1 MKFEIIGEIVN
12 VETIAQGNGIR
23 DLPLLR
29 ASLKIQSSPKCKA
42 QKKFRRAAY
51 V

>member
-1 MKFEIIGEIVN
+1 MDPRPDPSSASEQYVLMK
-12 VETIAQGNGIR
+12 
-23 DLPLLR
+23 DLR
-29 ASLKIQSSPKCKA
+29 APLKIQSSPKCKA